1 VPERICQA
9 LLAAGLGSEVWPTLQ
24 RVSAVPKSA
33 LAAPGERPEVQVHV
47 TSLEVVDRLPPT
59 ARVLLV
65 DDFITKGRTL
75 LAAASVL
82 ANVFPGVDARGF
94 AVVRTMGLV
103 PDIERIASPV
113 VGEIRFERGDAA
125 RNP

>member
-1 VPERICQA
+1 V
-9 LLAAGLGSEVWPTLQ
+9 T
-24 RVSAVPKSA
+24 AVPKSA
-33 LAAPGERPEVQVHV
+33 FAAPGERPEIQVHV
-47 TSLEVVDRLPPT
+47 TSLEVVDRLPRM

-65 DDFITKGRTL
+65 DDFVNKGRTL

-82 ANVFPGVDARGF
+82 ANTFPGVEVRGF

-113 VGEIRFERGDAA
+113 VGEIRFERGDAE

>member
-1 VPERICQA
+1 
-9 LLAAGLGSEVWPTLQ
+9 
-24 RVSAVPKSA
+24 
-33 LAAPGERPEVQVHV
+33 
-47 TSLEVVDRLPPT
+47 LEVVDRLPP
-59 ARVLLV
+59 AACILLV